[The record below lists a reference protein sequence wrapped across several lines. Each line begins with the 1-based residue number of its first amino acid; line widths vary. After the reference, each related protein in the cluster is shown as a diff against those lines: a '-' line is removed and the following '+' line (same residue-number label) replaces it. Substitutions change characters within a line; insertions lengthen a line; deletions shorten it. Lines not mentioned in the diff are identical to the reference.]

1 MTLVVDASIVAKWV
15 MDEDGS
21 DRALALRHEA
31 GLIAPSLI
39 VSEVGNA
46 LWKAVRRGEVK
57 NADAIAA
64 LGVAFGPFDA
74 LVPSEDLGVRALE
87 LAIALEHPVYD
98 CVYLALAERERAP
111 IITADRALLRAAKRV
126 KGIKTRVL

>member
-21 DRALALRHEA
+21 DRALALRTET

-46 LWKAVRRGEVK
+46 LWKAVRRREVT
-57 NADAIAA
+57 NADALAA

-74 LVPSEDLGVRALE
+74 LVANEELGVRALE
-87 LAIALEHPVYD
+87 LAIALAHPVYD
-98 CVYLALAERERAP
+98 CMYLALAERERAP
-111 IITADRALLRAAKRV
+111 LISADRALLRVAKKV
-126 KGIKTRVL
+126 KGIKTRIL